1 MSIDYIYILDAQRI
15 PLGIIDTAESI
26 IWERLYYGAGAV
38 EVYTAAT
45 ADAVGWLKV
54 GNYIYRNDNGD
65 AAIIEAVNIS
75 YDAAGGVMIKAS
87 GRNIKSILDRRL
99 IVQLVTPTSITP
111 TVISGNVE
119 AAVRGLVY
127 DHIIDAV
134 LPFRNVDFI
143 KLGAV
148 AGLPDVIV
156 GENGQPSKK
165 QTSYANLLTYT
176 DGLLET
182 YHIGARLT
190 LDPYTGDMYYTVYK
204 GADRSRDNTDS
215 NDPVIFSQEFDN
227 LISSA
232 YEVNES
238 NYKSAALIGGAGE
251 GSARYFETTD
261 NGEAVGFERR
271 EVFVDASSQSRTYES
286 GGIQQQYSD
295 ADYSEMLITAGIQ
308 KLNNDYRKTESF
320 SGEVDL
326 ATANYQLY
334 DDVDLGD
341 VVTVED
347 AQIGVYI
354 NARIVQ
360 TTEVQDDG
368 GYSAKVTF
376 GL

>member
-26 IWERLYYGAGAV
+26 IWQRDYYGTGIV

-45 ADAVGWLKV
+45 SDTVGWLTV
-54 GNYIYRNDNGD
+54 GNYIYRGDNGD
-65 AAIIEAVNIS
+65 AAIIESIKIT
-75 YDAAGGVMIKAS
+75 YDAAGGVMITAG

-99 IVQLVTPTSITP
+99 IIQFTGPNSITP
-111 TVISGNVE
+111 TVISGNLE
-119 AAVRGLVY
+119 AAVRGLVK
-127 DHIIDAV
+127 DHIIDAAQS
-134 LPFRNVDFI
+134 FRNVDFI
-143 KLGAV
+143 ELGAV

-165 QTSYANLLTYT
+165 QTSYSNLLAYT
-176 DGLLET
+176 DGLLES

-190 LDPYTGDMYYTVYK
+190 LNPYTGKMLYTVYK
-204 GADRSRDNTDS
+204 GADRSRGNTEG
-215 NDPVIFSQEFDN
+215 NDPIIFSQEYDN
-227 LISSA
+227 LIASIYEMSA
-232 YEVNES
+232 A
-238 NYKSAALIGGAGE
+238 NYKSVAFIGGAGE
-251 GSARYFETTD
+251 GSERYFESTD
-261 NGEAVGFERR
+261 NGDTTGFTRSEI
-271 EVFVDASSQSRTYES
+271 FIDASSQSRTYES
-286 GGIQQQYSD
+286 GGVQQQYSD

-320 SGEVDL
+320 SGGVDL
-326 ATANYQLY
+326 ATTNYQLY

>member
-1 MSIDYIYILDAQRI
+1 MSIDYIYILDAQRV

-45 ADAVGWLKV
+45 ENALAWLQVGHYIHRGDIGETAV
-54 GNYIYRNDNGD
+54 
-65 AAIIEAVNIS
+65 IEAVKIS
-75 YDAAGGVMIKAS
+75 YTADGGVMINAS

-99 IVQLVTPTSITP
+99 IVQFVTANSITP
-111 TVISGNVE
+111 TVISGNLE

-127 DHIIDAV
+127 DHIIDAAQS
-134 LPFRNVDFI
+134 FRNVDFI
-143 KLGAV
+143 RLGAL
-148 AGLPDVIV
+148 ANLPDVIV

-182 YHIGARLT
+182 YHIGAKMT
-190 LDPYTGDMYYTVYK
+190 LDPYSGYMYYSIFK
-204 GADRSRDNTDS
+204 GADRSRGNADG
-215 NDPVIFSQEFDN
+215 NDPIIFSQEYDN
-227 LISSA
+227 LLASA
-232 YEVNES
+232 YEYSERNLK
-238 NYKSAALIGGAGE
+238 NNAIIGGAGE
-251 GSARYFETTD
+251 GSQRYFETTD
-261 NGEAVGFERR
+261 TGVVAGVDRR

-286 GGIQQQYSD
+286 GGVEHQYTD
-295 ADYSEMLITAGIQ
+295 ADYSEMLITAGLQ
-308 KLNNDYRKTESF
+308 KLKTDYKKAESF

-326 ATANYQLY
+326 ATTPYQLY

-347 AQIGVYI
+347 TQIGIYI
-354 NARIVQ
+354 NPRIVQ
-360 TTEVQDDG
+360 TTEVQDDS